1 MSVDTNKVSDVVA
14 LRQEL
19 NCQSLNL
26 PTLQEECTFK
36 RRSNFVLVP
45 ISLRYFCDVEVKMT
59 SRWPE
64 PGAQER
70 GPEGR
75 HRDLGVFHI
84 KVRERMKPQREGV
97 CRQSPGTLLHL
108 DSRR

>member
-1 MSVDTNKVSDVVA
+1 M
-14 LRQEL
+14 
-19 NCQSLNL
+19 
-26 PTLQEECTFK
+26 
-36 RRSNFVLVP
+36 
-45 ISLRYFCDVEVKMT
+45 RYFCDVEVKMT

-70 GPEGR
+70 GPDGR

-97 CRQSPGTLLHL
+97 CRQSPGTLQHL
-108 DSRR
+108 ESRR